1 MHNFKKRGGRGGYL
15 PPDCLHEGRRL
26 GLDFPPSTLH
36 SEFEGEHQ
44 SPLLRSLPPSAGL
57 RPYFHRATD
66 YALWAW
72 LTQKMALCIQMPSPR
87 FDFAKAERRERDGEG
102 EGCIRF
108 IPNSPHNSSRALK
121 ALDRFAPNGIH
132 TYLHLCP
139 EPYGRIQLASCQF
152 AVFDPTMLANIDAPR
167 ASLRSLAPLAALVH
181 EIDRT
186 TGY

>member
-26 GLDFPPSTLH
+26 GLTSHPPPSIPSSKANINPRSSAL
-36 SEFEGEHQ
+36 SQ
-44 SPLLRSLPPSAGL
+44 SLPPSAGL
-57 RPYFHRATD
+57 GPYFHRATD

-87 FDFAKAERRERDGEG
+87 FDFAKAERGERRREG
-102 EGCIRF
+102 EGCIRL

-132 TYLHLCP
+132 TYIYIYALSLMG
-139 EPYGRIQLASCQF
+139 GR
-152 AVFDPTMLANIDAPR
+152 R
-167 ASLRSLAPLAALVH
+167 
-181 EIDRT
+181 
-186 TGY
+186 G